1 MMRLTMLHTA
11 QVHCATFDA
20 LRDRIAPGVDLVH
33 VVRPD
38 WLERAQTG
46 VTPELSK
53 EITEA
58 IMAVTDKTICTC
70 TTLGPIA
77 ANAGAIRIDQPMMRA
92 AAKAGGPVL
101 MVYCLDST
109 LKPSMD
115 LLKTAM
121 KAAQNPSE
129 IQTLSLHE
137 HWPLFETGDHAGFAK
152 AIAGDIRR
160 AILPAKATIVLA
172 QASMAGAAEILPD
185 FAVPVLASPEL
196 ALKTALAGI

>member
-1 MMRLTMLHTA
+1 MRLTMLHTA

-38 WLERAQTG
+38 WLMRAQTG
-46 VTPELSK
+46 ITPELTK
-53 EITEA
+53 EITES

-92 AAKAGGPVL
+92 AAKAGGPVV
-101 MVYCLDST
+101 MAYCLSST
-109 LKPSMD
+109 LNPSMA
-115 LLKTAM
+115 LLKSEMTA
-121 KAAQNPSE
+121 AGNTSNIHPLPLLA
-129 IQTLSLHE
+129 
-137 HWPLFETGDHAGFAK
+137 HWRLFTAGDHAGFAK
-152 AIAGDIRR
+152 AIAGGLRR
-160 AILPAKATIVLA
+160 AHIPAKATIVLA
-172 QASMAGAAEILPD
+172 QASMAGAAEMLPD
-185 FAVPVLASPEL
+185 LDVLVLASPEL